1 MVVPK
6 SQVKFISNNQMETL
20 TETIFFY
27 TTAGYCV
34 EKRSSTSTSWTK
46 VITLDAH
53 QLHYTIDNLKD
64 KCEYWFRV
72 SAENE
77 VGLGAPAVT
86 ESISL
91 KTHASKLSL
100 ARQVNAALIRFHS

>member
-1 MVVPK
+1 MVDPRL
-6 SQVKFISNNQMETL
+6 QVEFIANMHLYQNLLFFVYL
-20 TETIFFY
+20 T
-27 TTAGYCV
+27 GYCV
-34 EKRSSTSTSWTK
+34 EKKSSTSTSWSK

-53 QLHYTIDNLKD
+53 QLHYSIDNLKD

-77 VGLGAPAVT
+77 AGLGAPAVT

-91 KTHASKLSL
+91 KTHASKLGVIL
-100 ARQVNAALIRFHS
+100 KIL

>member
-1 MVVPK
+1 M
-6 SQVKFISNNQMETL
+6 
-20 TETIFFY
+20 
-27 TTAGYCV
+27 
-34 EKRSSTSTSWTK
+34 EKRSSTSTSWSK

-91 KTHASKLSL
+91 KTHASKLNVGNVL
-100 ARQVNAALIRFHS
+100 YDF